1 MQSTDSGDGAKNFNQ
16 HITSHLASSS
26 TTAGATAAA
35 APVPATATTTIN
47 DATTSFSTTPAQSS
61 QSNAL
66 NHDTPSKNPFKQ
78 APSQWS
84 NDQRLTQQQQQ
95 NASNKTYNNSAQ
107 HANEAGG
114 GIFGAA
120 GATTTQATPAPNST
134 TDPAAI
140 KTPGRLY
147 MTTQPPPDHCR
158 QEDYRAAGTWA
169 TFKNWMIG
177 WRGSRQLVLIIVAI
191 ALLLDNMLLTTVVPI
206 IPEFLYDIRHPD
218 APLDSYPRTPLTTHT
233 PPPPTQSPCSP
244 NGEPLPTVEVSTLS
258 PEENFTLYRELEER
272 HKELVG
278 ETVEVGILF
287 ASKAFVQLLVN
298 PIVGPLTHRIG
309 YSIPMF
315 AGFVIMFLSTLIFAF
330 GRSYLVLFVARALQG
345 IGSSCSS
352 VSGMGMLAD
361 RYTDDKERGNAMGV
375 ALGGLALG
383 VLIGPPFGGVM
394 YEFVGKSAPFLI
406 LSALALGDG
415 LLQLFMLQP
424 SIQRADTEPPSLK
437 ALISDPYILIAAGSI
452 TFANMGIAMLEPSL
466 PLWMVDNMGATRWE
480 QGVAFLPASISYLIG
495 TNLFGPLGHKIGRWF
510 AACLGLIIIGCCL
523 IMIPM
528 ATSITHLILP
538 NAGLGFAIGMVD
550 SSMMPELGYLVDIR
564 HSAVYGSVYAL
575 GDVAFCVGF
584 AVGPALSGTLVK
596 SIGFEWMLVGI
607 AILCFLYAPLLT
619 LLKNP
624 PTKEEKKVGNTVNEG
639 VNADADASAPAS
651 VAVSVPANANGNV
664 NIGNDVL
671 VMATTNSPAI
681 MHEGMTNE
689 AFESERL

>member
-1 MQSTDSGDGAKNFNQ
+1 MQSTDSGDGAKNFSQ

-26 TTAGATAAA
+26 ATGVTAAA
-35 APVPATATTTIN
+35 TKTTAFN
-47 DATTSFSTTPAQSS
+47 DATTSFSTTTTTQPSTH
-61 QSNAL
+61 SNKTF
-66 NHDTPSKNPFKQ
+66 NQHDTPSKNPFKQ
-78 APSQWS
+78 QLNNPAQL
-84 NDQRLTQQQQQ
+84 NNEQKLTQQQPKQQ
-95 NASNKTYNNSAQ
+95 NGNNKLYNNSTQ
-107 HANEAGG
+107 HASEAGV
-114 GIFGAA
+114 GIFGVG
-120 GATTTQATPAPNST
+120 GATIQQPQPIPTQNST

-140 KTPGRLY
+140 KTPGRHY
-147 MTTQPPPDHCR
+147 MAPQPPPPPPDHCR

-169 TFKNWMIG
+169 IFKNWMIG

-218 APLDSYPRTPLTTHT
+218 APLDSFPRTPLTTHT
-233 PPPPTQSPCSP
+233 PPPPTQSPCGP
-244 NGEPLPTVEVSTLS
+244 NGEPLPTVDVSTLS
-258 PEENFTLYRELEER
+258 PEENYTLFREMEER
-272 HKELVG
+272 HNELVG

-298 PIVGPLTHRIG
+298 PIVGPLTHKIG

-315 AGFVIMFLSTLIFAF
+315 AGFVIMFISTLIFAF
-330 GRSYLVLFVARALQG
+330 GRSYSVLFVARALQG

-424 SIQRADTEPPSLK
+424 SIQRAETEPPSLK

-575 GDVAFCVGF
+575 GDVAFCMGF

-607 AILCFLYAPLLT
+607 AVLCFIYAPLLT

-624 PTKEEKKVGNTVNEG
+624 PTREEKKSLIIGEH
-639 VNADADASAPAS
+639 SA
-651 VAVSVPANANGNV
+651 VRYVTYQNY
-664 NIGNDVL
+664 DDD
-671 VMATTNSPAI
+671 
-681 MHEGMTNE
+681 E
-689 AFESERL
+689 